1 MNTGYIPQSWSN
13 RPDFL
18 TGIDDQPAGDD
29 NEGFLFDVYPNPFGE
44 ETQIRFTG
52 DDAYQPHTVEIFSAD
67 GARVRIIA
75 CPAGIS
81 EVPLDGSE
89 FAGGIYYIRV
99 TSGRLQTV
107 KKIVR
112 L

>member
-1 MNTGYIPQSWSN
+1 MNIRRLTTSN
-13 RPDFL
+13 VGL
-18 TGIDDQPAGDD
+18 
-29 NEGFLFDVYPNPFGE
+29 LFDVYPNPFAE

-52 DDAYQPHTVEIFSAD
+52 ENAYQPHTVEIFSAD
-67 GARVRIIA
+67 GVRVRIIA

-81 EVPLDGSE
+81 ELPLDGAG

-99 TSGRLQTV
+99 TSGRLYSL